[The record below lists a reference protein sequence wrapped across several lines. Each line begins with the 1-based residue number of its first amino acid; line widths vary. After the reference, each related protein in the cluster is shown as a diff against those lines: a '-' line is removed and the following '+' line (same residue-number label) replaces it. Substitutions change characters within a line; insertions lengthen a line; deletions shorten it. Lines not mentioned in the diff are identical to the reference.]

1 MAVAADRILVDDD
14 RDQDQNR
21 NAAVPLPNVVLEER
35 NLSEQKEEE
44 NPRVDLRRPVLLL
57 LAVVALCRLHHG
69 ATKGLEKPKRKA
81 HHQQVRLPVHHQKHQ
96 ERSG

>member
-21 NAAVPLPNVVLEER
+21 NAAVPLPNVGLE
-35 NLSEQKEEE
+35 EEE
-44 NPRVDLRRPVLLL
+44 NSRVDLRRPVLLL